1 MRDFDAFTVNIADGD
16 PVKRLQLERG
26 TVVQYWDAAENW
38 VVKLAAAKERADKA
52 ARKHAIPS
60 RRG

>member
-1 MRDFDAFTVNIADGD
+1 MTDFDAFTVNISDGD

-26 TVVQYWDAAENW
+26 TVVQYWDAAVNW
-38 VVKLAAAKERADKA
+38 ATKLAAAKERADKA